1 MIEKREYVCGFCGE
15 THTDLDSYMKCVSTC
30 GNSIK
35 KHQEEERQKKYL
47 EEVNAALNAV
57 KQAKKYYED
66 KLNEFKTKY
75 PKEYEI
81 NFAETC
87 SCGSEC
93 KCNHE
98 EKTETYINPD
108 LDLVPDWMKN
118 SNSLEVSYEN
128 NGNGEPKMY
137 AKVNGKKVKD
147 DELAELFVKTGTR
160 ELAEMLG
167 II

>member
-35 KHQEEERQKKYL
+35 KHQEEERHKKYL

-81 NFAETC
+81 NFTETC

-98 EKTETYINPD
+98 EKIETYVEPD
-108 LDLVPDWMKN
+108 LYKVPDNAKSSVM
-118 SNSLEVSYEN
+118 EFSYEN
-128 NGNGEPKMY
+128 NGNGKPKMS

-147 DELAELFVKTGTR
+147 DELAELFAKTGTK

>member
-1 MIEKREYVCGFCGE
+1 MNEKYVCGFCGK
-15 THTDLDSYMKCVSTC
+15 THYDIDAYMNCVSKC
-30 GNSIK
+30 GNSFK
-35 KHQEEERQKKYL
+35 KKIDEEKQKKYL
-47 EEVNAALNAV
+47 DELNASINAV

-87 SCGSEC
+87 SCSSEC

-98 EKTETYINPD
+98 EKTETYVNPN
-108 LDLVPDWMKN
+108 LDKVPDWMKH
-118 SNSLEVSYEN
+118 SNSMEFSYEN
-128 NGNGEPKMY
+128 NGKDKPKMS
-137 AKVNGKKVKD
+137 AKLNGKKVKD
-147 DELAELFVKTGTR
+147 DELARLFAKTGTK